1 MEEHAAVRLIRAIG
15 EGVQNEIEDHERRMH
30 LPRPRQGKVTAVPFP
45 SVQIDDV
52 RISRAW
58 ELLSAGATLEE
69 AAAALDVPALA
80 LVRCLADYQP
90 AWQQFLRDRAN
101 GQWPP
106 PDG

>member
-1 MEEHAAVRLIRAIG
+1 MEDQRAIG
-15 EGVQNEIEDHERRMH
+15 FVRAIANGIDGAIDDHEQRMH
-30 LPRPRQGKVTAVPFP
+30 VPAVRRGKVTAVPFP

-58 ELLSAGATLEE
+58 ELLSAGSTLEE